1 MQRLLFVFVVLF
13 AIAGCASNPLSKVSN
28 LPEKKLDEVS
38 KVIFPYAKVSAP
50 DETNTLRHWKLSGQL
65 LYTLNRKIADMS
77 LKLDDMPNFGSYC
90 SAIGGKMAEPISLA
104 EGAVEVVCT
113 DKNTNQT
120 IFVVAA
126 GFVGCSALSATS
138 KHYERGGREVAC
150 EIWTDAFSW
159 KSPGATKD
167 IDESYKIGSR
177 GFDTLQAVN
186 AELAA
191 LQQKR
196 EAELSAVRA
205 ANAVLML
212 QQEERR
218 KNGCPPQTQEQT
230 QQMQNKINGM
240 ATACHQSGARATID
254 DLTATCRYDVN
265 VVSYYFKREDDCS
278 FTMMENGKFTGLQKL
293 AYVVR

>member
-1 MQRLLFVFVVLF
+1 MQRLLVVFVVLF
-13 AIAGCASNPLSKVSN
+13 AIAGCASNPLSSVSN
-28 LPEKKLDEVS
+28 LSEKKLDEVS
-38 KVIFPYAKVSAP
+38 KVIFPYAKVSA

-65 LYTLNRKIADMS
+65 LYTINRKIADMS
-77 LKLDDMPNFGSYC
+77 LKLDDMPNFEAYC
-90 SAIGGKMAEPISLA
+90 SAIGGKMSEPLSLT

-113 DKNTNQT
+113 DKRTNQT
-120 IFVVAA
+120 TFVVAA
-126 GFVGCSALSATS
+126 GFVGCSPLSANN
-138 KHYERGGREVAC
+138 KHYERGAREVAC

-196 EAELSAVRA
+196 EAELSGVRA
-205 ANAVLML
+205 ANAVLKL

-230 QQMQNKINGM
+230 QRMQNKVNGM
-240 ATACHQSGARATID
+240 ASACGQSGARATID
-254 DLTATCRYDVN
+254 DLTVTCRYDVN
-265 VVSYYFKREDDCS
+265 VVSYYFRREDDCS
-278 FTMMENGKFTGLQKL
+278 FTLMENGKFTGLQNL
-293 AYVVR
+293 HYVVR